1 VRQSLADPANA
12 ATVRG
17 GLDGVSNTNA
27 NLVGLQV
34 TYRE

>member
-1 VRQSLADPANA
+1 
-12 ATVRG
+12 VRG